1 MKANKV
7 LKILQVTRPTLVSY
21 VKSGKIKATRL
32 TNGYWDYND
41 DSVYELVGL
50 KDQRKVVVYS
60 RVSTNNQKKSLES
73 QIEANIKWANKNGYK
88 IDEVYQ
94 DIASGMNFDRN
105 DFKKMIMNVMKRKIK
120 TIIISH
126 KDRFS
131 RISFDVW
138 NEICKEFDCNIVVIN
153 NVENEEKEIF
163 QDIISL
169 IHCFAMKMYSKRKR
183 KKLELIE
190 EDLKIEND
198 IVVKTYFD
206 GIACTISTASTDILC
221 DLILNKSK
229 SDALYILE
237 QYTNMIFEKEYNDEV
252 LDEALVFANT
262 HKQAARIK
270 CATIGWNGMS
280 QILEAKKNG

>member
-1 MKANKV
+1 MDLFYYIYMKANKV

-32 TNGYWDYND
+32 TNGYWDYDD

-60 RVSTNNQKKSLES
+60 RVSTNNQKQSLES

-131 RISFDVW
+131 RISFDAW
-138 NEICKEFDCNIVVIN
+138 NEICNEFDCNIVVIN

-198 IVVKTYFD
+198 I
-206 GIACTISTASTDILC
+206 
-221 DLILNKSK
+221 
-229 SDALYILE
+229 
-237 QYTNMIFEKEYNDEV
+237 
-252 LDEALVFANT
+252 
-262 HKQAARIK
+262 
-270 CATIGWNGMS
+270 
-280 QILEAKKNG
+280 

>member
-32 TNGYWDYND
+32 TNGYWDYDD

-50 KDQRKVVVYS
+50 KDQRKVVVYG

-73 QIEANIKWANKNGYK
+73 QIEVNIKWANKNGYK

-131 RISFDVW
+131 RISFDAW

-169 IHCFAMKMYSKRKR
+169 IHCFDMKMYSKRKR

-198 IVVKTYFD
+198 I
-206 GIACTISTASTDILC
+206 
-221 DLILNKSK
+221 
-229 SDALYILE
+229 
-237 QYTNMIFEKEYNDEV
+237 
-252 LDEALVFANT
+252 
-262 HKQAARIK
+262 
-270 CATIGWNGMS
+270 
-280 QILEAKKNG
+280 

>member
-32 TNGYWDYND
+32 TNGYWDYDD

-60 RVSTNNQKKSLES
+60 RVSTNDQKKSLES

-105 DFKKMIMNVMKRKIK
+105 NFKKMIMNVMKRKIK

-131 RISFDVW
+131 RISFDAW

-198 IVVKTYFD
+198 I
-206 GIACTISTASTDILC
+206 
-221 DLILNKSK
+221 
-229 SDALYILE
+229 
-237 QYTNMIFEKEYNDEV
+237 
-252 LDEALVFANT
+252 
-262 HKQAARIK
+262 
-270 CATIGWNGMS
+270 
-280 QILEAKKNG
+280 

>member
-32 TNGYWDYND
+32 TNGYWDYDD

-50 KDQRKVVVYS
+50 KDQRKVVVYG

-73 QIEANIKWANKNGYK
+73 QIEVNIKWANKNGYK

-131 RISFDVW
+131 RISFDIW

-198 IVVKTYFD
+198 I
-206 GIACTISTASTDILC
+206 
-221 DLILNKSK
+221 
-229 SDALYILE
+229 
-237 QYTNMIFEKEYNDEV
+237 
-252 LDEALVFANT
+252 
-262 HKQAARIK
+262 
-270 CATIGWNGMS
+270 
-280 QILEAKKNG
+280 

>member
-32 TNGYWDYND
+32 TNGYWDYDD

-131 RISFDVW
+131 RISFDAW
-138 NEICKEFDCNIVVIN
+138 NEICNEFDCNIVVIN

-198 IVVKTYFD
+198 I
-206 GIACTISTASTDILC
+206 
-221 DLILNKSK
+221 
-229 SDALYILE
+229 
-237 QYTNMIFEKEYNDEV
+237 
-252 LDEALVFANT
+252 
-262 HKQAARIK
+262 
-270 CATIGWNGMS
+270 
-280 QILEAKKNG
+280 

>member
-32 TNGYWDYND
+32 TNGYWDYDD

-169 IHCFAMKMYSKRKR
+169 IHYFTMKMYSKRKH

-198 IVVKTYFD
+198 I
-206 GIACTISTASTDILC
+206 
-221 DLILNKSK
+221 
-229 SDALYILE
+229 
-237 QYTNMIFEKEYNDEV
+237 
-252 LDEALVFANT
+252 
-262 HKQAARIK
+262 
-270 CATIGWNGMS
+270 
-280 QILEAKKNG
+280 

>member
-32 TNGYWDYND
+32 TNGYWDYDD

-198 IVVKTYFD
+198 I
-206 GIACTISTASTDILC
+206 
-221 DLILNKSK
+221 
-229 SDALYILE
+229 
-237 QYTNMIFEKEYNDEV
+237 
-252 LDEALVFANT
+252 
-262 HKQAARIK
+262 
-270 CATIGWNGMS
+270 
-280 QILEAKKNG
+280 

>member
-1 MKANKV
+1 MDLFYYIYMKANKV
-7 LKILQVTRPTLVSY
+7 LNILQVTRPTIVSY
-21 VKSGKIKATRL
+21 VKSGKLKATRL
-32 TNGYWDYND
+32 PNGYWDYND

-50 KDQRKVVVYS
+50 KDQRNTVVYG
-60 RVSTNNQKKSLES
+60 RVSTSNQKKSLEA
-73 QIEANIKWANKNGYK
+73 QIDTNIKWANENGYK

-105 DFKKMIMNVMKRKIK
+105 VFKKMIMDVMNRKLK
-120 TIIISH
+120 TIIIAH

-198 IVVKTYFD
+198 I
-206 GIACTISTASTDILC
+206 
-221 DLILNKSK
+221 
-229 SDALYILE
+229 
-237 QYTNMIFEKEYNDEV
+237 
-252 LDEALVFANT
+252 
-262 HKQAARIK
+262 
-270 CATIGWNGMS
+270 
-280 QILEAKKNG
+280 

>member
-32 TNGYWDYND
+32 TNGYWDYDD

-60 RVSTNNQKKSLES
+60 RVSTNDQKKSLES

-198 IVVKTYFD
+198 I
-206 GIACTISTASTDILC
+206 
-221 DLILNKSK
+221 
-229 SDALYILE
+229 
-237 QYTNMIFEKEYNDEV
+237 
-252 LDEALVFANT
+252 
-262 HKQAARIK
+262 
-270 CATIGWNGMS
+270 
-280 QILEAKKNG
+280 

>member
-198 IVVKTYFD
+198 I
-206 GIACTISTASTDILC
+206 
-221 DLILNKSK
+221 
-229 SDALYILE
+229 
-237 QYTNMIFEKEYNDEV
+237 
-252 LDEALVFANT
+252 
-262 HKQAARIK
+262 
-270 CATIGWNGMS
+270 
-280 QILEAKKNG
+280 

>member
-60 RVSTNNQKKSLES
+60 RVSTNDQKKSLES

-198 IVVKTYFD
+198 I
-206 GIACTISTASTDILC
+206 
-221 DLILNKSK
+221 
-229 SDALYILE
+229 
-237 QYTNMIFEKEYNDEV
+237 
-252 LDEALVFANT
+252 
-262 HKQAARIK
+262 
-270 CATIGWNGMS
+270 
-280 QILEAKKNG
+280 

>member
-32 TNGYWDYND
+32 TNGYWDYDD

-131 RISFDVW
+131 RISFDAW

-153 NVENEEKEIF
+153 NAENEEKEIF

-169 IHCFAMKMYSKRKR
+169 IHCFAVKMYSKRKR

-198 IVVKTYFD
+198 I
-206 GIACTISTASTDILC
+206 
-221 DLILNKSK
+221 
-229 SDALYILE
+229 
-237 QYTNMIFEKEYNDEV
+237 
-252 LDEALVFANT
+252 
-262 HKQAARIK
+262 
-270 CATIGWNGMS
+270 
-280 QILEAKKNG
+280 

>member
-32 TNGYWDYND
+32 TNGYWDYDD

-50 KDQRKVVVYS
+50 KDQRKVVVYG

-131 RISFDVW
+131 RISFDAW

-198 IVVKTYFD
+198 I
-206 GIACTISTASTDILC
+206 
-221 DLILNKSK
+221 
-229 SDALYILE
+229 
-237 QYTNMIFEKEYNDEV
+237 
-252 LDEALVFANT
+252 
-262 HKQAARIK
+262 
-270 CATIGWNGMS
+270 
-280 QILEAKKNG
+280 

>member
-32 TNGYWDYND
+32 TNGYWDYDD

-60 RVSTNNQKKSLES
+60 RVSTNDQKKSLES

-88 IDEVYQ
+88 IDDVYQ

-198 IVVKTYFD
+198 I
-206 GIACTISTASTDILC
+206 
-221 DLILNKSK
+221 
-229 SDALYILE
+229 
-237 QYTNMIFEKEYNDEV
+237 
-252 LDEALVFANT
+252 
-262 HKQAARIK
+262 
-270 CATIGWNGMS
+270 
-280 QILEAKKNG
+280 

>member
-32 TNGYWDYND
+32 TNGYWDYDD
-41 DSVYELVGL
+41 DSVYELAGL

-60 RVSTNNQKKSLES
+60 RVSTNDQKKSLES
-73 QIEANIKWANKNGYK
+73 QIDANIKWANKNGYK

-131 RISFDVW
+131 RISFDAW

-198 IVVKTYFD
+198 I
-206 GIACTISTASTDILC
+206 
-221 DLILNKSK
+221 
-229 SDALYILE
+229 
-237 QYTNMIFEKEYNDEV
+237 
-252 LDEALVFANT
+252 
-262 HKQAARIK
+262 
-270 CATIGWNGMS
+270 
-280 QILEAKKNG
+280 

>member
-32 TNGYWDYND
+32 TNGYWDYDD

-60 RVSTNNQKKSLES
+60 RVSINDQKKSLES

-198 IVVKTYFD
+198 I
-206 GIACTISTASTDILC
+206 
-221 DLILNKSK
+221 
-229 SDALYILE
+229 
-237 QYTNMIFEKEYNDEV
+237 
-252 LDEALVFANT
+252 
-262 HKQAARIK
+262 
-270 CATIGWNGMS
+270 
-280 QILEAKKNG
+280 

>member
-32 TNGYWDYND
+32 TNGYWDYDD

-131 RISFDVW
+131 RISFDAW

-198 IVVKTYFD
+198 I
-206 GIACTISTASTDILC
+206 
-221 DLILNKSK
+221 
-229 SDALYILE
+229 
-237 QYTNMIFEKEYNDEV
+237 
-252 LDEALVFANT
+252 
-262 HKQAARIK
+262 
-270 CATIGWNGMS
+270 
-280 QILEAKKNG
+280 

>member
-32 TNGYWDYND
+32 TNGYWDYDD

-60 RVSTNNQKKSLES
+60 RVSTNDQKKSLES

-88 IDEVYQ
+88 IDDVYQ

-131 RISFDVW
+131 RISFDAW

-198 IVVKTYFD
+198 I
-206 GIACTISTASTDILC
+206 
-221 DLILNKSK
+221 
-229 SDALYILE
+229 
-237 QYTNMIFEKEYNDEV
+237 
-252 LDEALVFANT
+252 
-262 HKQAARIK
+262 
-270 CATIGWNGMS
+270 
-280 QILEAKKNG
+280 

>member
-32 TNGYWDYND
+32 TNGYWDYDD

-73 QIEANIKWANKNGYK
+73 QIEVNIKWANKNGYK

-198 IVVKTYFD
+198 I
-206 GIACTISTASTDILC
+206 
-221 DLILNKSK
+221 
-229 SDALYILE
+229 
-237 QYTNMIFEKEYNDEV
+237 
-252 LDEALVFANT
+252 
-262 HKQAARIK
+262 
-270 CATIGWNGMS
+270 
-280 QILEAKKNG
+280 

>member
-32 TNGYWDYND
+32 TNGYWDYDD

-73 QIEANIKWANKNGYK
+73 QIEVNIKWANKNGYK

-105 DFKKMIMNVMKRKIK
+105 DFKKMIKNVMKRKIK

-126 KDRFS
+126 KHRFS
-131 RISFDVW
+131 RISFDAW

-153 NVENEEKEIF
+153 YVENEEKEIF
-163 QDIISL
+163 QVIISL

-190 EDLKIEND
+190 DDLKIEND
-198 IVVKTYFD
+198 I
-206 GIACTISTASTDILC
+206 
-221 DLILNKSK
+221 
-229 SDALYILE
+229 
-237 QYTNMIFEKEYNDEV
+237 
-252 LDEALVFANT
+252 
-262 HKQAARIK
+262 
-270 CATIGWNGMS
+270 
-280 QILEAKKNG
+280 

>member
-21 VKSGKIKATRL
+21 IKSGKIKATRL
-32 TNGYWDYND
+32 TNGYWDYDD
-41 DSVYELVGL
+41 DSVYELAGL

-131 RISFDVW
+131 RISFDAW
-138 NEICKEFDCNIVVIN
+138 NEICNEFDCNIVVIN

-198 IVVKTYFD
+198 I
-206 GIACTISTASTDILC
+206 
-221 DLILNKSK
+221 
-229 SDALYILE
+229 
-237 QYTNMIFEKEYNDEV
+237 
-252 LDEALVFANT
+252 
-262 HKQAARIK
+262 
-270 CATIGWNGMS
+270 
-280 QILEAKKNG
+280 

>member
-32 TNGYWDYND
+32 TNGYWDYDD

-88 IDEVYQ
+88 IDEIYQ

-131 RISFDVW
+131 RISFDAW

-198 IVVKTYFD
+198 I
-206 GIACTISTASTDILC
+206 
-221 DLILNKSK
+221 
-229 SDALYILE
+229 
-237 QYTNMIFEKEYNDEV
+237 
-252 LDEALVFANT
+252 
-262 HKQAARIK
+262 
-270 CATIGWNGMS
+270 
-280 QILEAKKNG
+280 

>member
-32 TNGYWDYND
+32 TNGYWDYDD

-50 KDQRKVVVYS
+50 KNQRKVVVYS
-60 RVSTNNQKKSLES
+60 RVSTNDQKKSLES

-131 RISFDVW
+131 RISFDAW

-198 IVVKTYFD
+198 I
-206 GIACTISTASTDILC
+206 
-221 DLILNKSK
+221 
-229 SDALYILE
+229 
-237 QYTNMIFEKEYNDEV
+237 
-252 LDEALVFANT
+252 
-262 HKQAARIK
+262 
-270 CATIGWNGMS
+270 
-280 QILEAKKNG
+280 

>member
-1 MKANKV
+1 MDLFYYIYMKANKV

-32 TNGYWDYND
+32 TNGYWDYDD

-88 IDEVYQ
+88 IDEIYQ

-131 RISFDVW
+131 RISFDAW

-198 IVVKTYFD
+198 I
-206 GIACTISTASTDILC
+206 
-221 DLILNKSK
+221 
-229 SDALYILE
+229 
-237 QYTNMIFEKEYNDEV
+237 
-252 LDEALVFANT
+252 
-262 HKQAARIK
+262 
-270 CATIGWNGMS
+270 
-280 QILEAKKNG
+280 

>member
-1 MKANKV
+1 MDLFYYIYMKANKV

-32 TNGYWDYND
+32 TNGYWDYDD

-198 IVVKTYFD
+198 I
-206 GIACTISTASTDILC
+206 
-221 DLILNKSK
+221 
-229 SDALYILE
+229 
-237 QYTNMIFEKEYNDEV
+237 
-252 LDEALVFANT
+252 
-262 HKQAARIK
+262 
-270 CATIGWNGMS
+270 
-280 QILEAKKNG
+280 

>member
-32 TNGYWDYND
+32 TNGYWDYDD

-60 RVSTNNQKKSLES
+60 RVSTNDQKKSLES

-131 RISFDVW
+131 RISFDAW

-198 IVVKTYFD
+198 I
-206 GIACTISTASTDILC
+206 
-221 DLILNKSK
+221 
-229 SDALYILE
+229 
-237 QYTNMIFEKEYNDEV
+237 
-252 LDEALVFANT
+252 
-262 HKQAARIK
+262 
-270 CATIGWNGMS
+270 
-280 QILEAKKNG
+280 

>member
-1 MKANKV
+1 MDLFYYIYMKANKV
-7 LKILQVTRPTLVSY
+7 LNILQVTRPTLVSY

-32 TNGYWDYND
+32 TNGYWDYDD

-169 IHCFAMKMYSKRKR
+169 IHCFAMKMYSKWKR

-198 IVVKTYFD
+198 I
-206 GIACTISTASTDILC
+206 
-221 DLILNKSK
+221 
-229 SDALYILE
+229 
-237 QYTNMIFEKEYNDEV
+237 
-252 LDEALVFANT
+252 
-262 HKQAARIK
+262 
-270 CATIGWNGMS
+270 
-280 QILEAKKNG
+280 

>member
-32 TNGYWDYND
+32 TNGYWDYDD

-50 KDQRKVVVYS
+50 KDQRKVVVYG

-73 QIEANIKWANKNGYK
+73 QIEVNIKWANKNGYK

-131 RISFDVW
+131 RISFDAW
-138 NEICKEFDCNIVVIN
+138 NEICNEFDCNIVVIN

-198 IVVKTYFD
+198 I
-206 GIACTISTASTDILC
+206 
-221 DLILNKSK
+221 
-229 SDALYILE
+229 
-237 QYTNMIFEKEYNDEV
+237 
-252 LDEALVFANT
+252 
-262 HKQAARIK
+262 
-270 CATIGWNGMS
+270 
-280 QILEAKKNG
+280 

>member
-7 LKILQVTRPTLVSY
+7 LKILQVTR
-21 VKSGKIKATRL
+21 L
-32 TNGYWDYND
+32 TNGYWDYDD

-50 KDQRKVVVYS
+50 KDQRKVVVYG

-73 QIEANIKWANKNGYK
+73 QIEVNIKWANKNGYK

-131 RISFDVW
+131 RISFDAW

-198 IVVKTYFD
+198 I
-206 GIACTISTASTDILC
+206 
-221 DLILNKSK
+221 
-229 SDALYILE
+229 
-237 QYTNMIFEKEYNDEV
+237 
-252 LDEALVFANT
+252 
-262 HKQAARIK
+262 
-270 CATIGWNGMS
+270 
-280 QILEAKKNG
+280 

>member
-60 RVSTNNQKKSLES
+60 RVSTNNQKQSLES

-198 IVVKTYFD
+198 I
-206 GIACTISTASTDILC
+206 
-221 DLILNKSK
+221 
-229 SDALYILE
+229 
-237 QYTNMIFEKEYNDEV
+237 
-252 LDEALVFANT
+252 
-262 HKQAARIK
+262 
-270 CATIGWNGMS
+270 
-280 QILEAKKNG
+280 

>member
-7 LKILQVTRPTLVSY
+7 LKILQVTRPALVLH

-32 TNGYWDYND
+32 TNGYWDYDD

-131 RISFDVW
+131 RISFDAW

-198 IVVKTYFD
+198 I
-206 GIACTISTASTDILC
+206 
-221 DLILNKSK
+221 
-229 SDALYILE
+229 
-237 QYTNMIFEKEYNDEV
+237 
-252 LDEALVFANT
+252 
-262 HKQAARIK
+262 
-270 CATIGWNGMS
+270 
-280 QILEAKKNG
+280 

>member
-32 TNGYWDYND
+32 TNGYWDYDD

-50 KDQRKVVVYS
+50 KDQRKVVVYG

-73 QIEANIKWANKNGYK
+73 QIEVNIKWANKNGYK

-131 RISFDVW
+131 RISFDAW

-198 IVVKTYFD
+198 I
-206 GIACTISTASTDILC
+206 
-221 DLILNKSK
+221 
-229 SDALYILE
+229 
-237 QYTNMIFEKEYNDEV
+237 
-252 LDEALVFANT
+252 
-262 HKQAARIK
+262 
-270 CATIGWNGMS
+270 
-280 QILEAKKNG
+280 

>member
-32 TNGYWDYND
+32 TNGYWDYDD

-50 KDQRKVVVYS
+50 KDQRKVVVYG

-73 QIEANIKWANKNGYK
+73 QIEVNIKWANKNGYK
-88 IDEVYQ
+88 IDDVYQ

-131 RISFDVW
+131 RISFDAW

-198 IVVKTYFD
+198 I
-206 GIACTISTASTDILC
+206 
-221 DLILNKSK
+221 
-229 SDALYILE
+229 
-237 QYTNMIFEKEYNDEV
+237 
-252 LDEALVFANT
+252 
-262 HKQAARIK
+262 
-270 CATIGWNGMS
+270 
-280 QILEAKKNG
+280 

>member
-32 TNGYWDYND
+32 TNGYWDYDD

-60 RVSTNNQKKSLES
+60 RVSTNNQKQSLES

-131 RISFDVW
+131 RISFDAW
-138 NEICKEFDCNIVVIN
+138 NEICNEFDCNIVVIN

-198 IVVKTYFD
+198 I
-206 GIACTISTASTDILC
+206 
-221 DLILNKSK
+221 
-229 SDALYILE
+229 
-237 QYTNMIFEKEYNDEV
+237 
-252 LDEALVFANT
+252 
-262 HKQAARIK
+262 
-270 CATIGWNGMS
+270 
-280 QILEAKKNG
+280 

>member
-21 VKSGKIKATRL
+21 VKNGKIKATRL
-32 TNGYWDYND
+32 TNGYWDYD
-41 DSVYELVGL
+41 DGSVYELVGL
-50 KDQRKVVVYS
+50 KDQRKVVVYG
-60 RVSTNNQKKSLES
+60 RVSTNNQKKLLES

-105 DFKKMIMNVMKRKIK
+105 DFKKMIMNVIKRKIK

-190 EDLKIEND
+190 EDLRIEND
-198 IVVKTYFD
+198 I
-206 GIACTISTASTDILC
+206 
-221 DLILNKSK
+221 
-229 SDALYILE
+229 
-237 QYTNMIFEKEYNDEV
+237 
-252 LDEALVFANT
+252 
-262 HKQAARIK
+262 
-270 CATIGWNGMS
+270 
-280 QILEAKKNG
+280 